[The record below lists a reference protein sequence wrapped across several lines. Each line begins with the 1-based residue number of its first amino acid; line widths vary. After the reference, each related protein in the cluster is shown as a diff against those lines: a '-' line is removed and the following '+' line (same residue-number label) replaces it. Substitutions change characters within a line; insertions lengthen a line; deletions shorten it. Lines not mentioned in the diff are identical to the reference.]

1 MPSDTTDVIVV
12 GAGPVGIET
21 AVALKR
27 GGVDFLHFDAGQ
39 VGATMMWW
47 APQTRWFSSNERI
60 AVAGVPLFTPDQQKA
75 TREQYLAYLRTVVRH
90 YDLKVNSFERV
101 TDIDRAADGFLVTT
115 ERRGRRRNYRASRV
129 ILSVGGTDRPRQ
141 LDVPGADRPHVH
153 AYFVEPHTYFGQ
165 KLLVVGGRNSAA
177 EAALRCFHA
186 GAEVAISYRR
196 DALPEDDLKYW
207 LRPEITGL
215 VKKGRIRAYLST
227 DVAEVKADAV
237 TLRRNGGERAGESF
251 DVPADFVL
259 PMIGFEQDRATFERA
274 GVELVG
280 EQRAPYYDERTMET
294 NVPGLYVAGT
304 AIAGT
309 QGRYRVFLEN
319 CHVHSE
325 RIVAAIT
332 GGAVPAEP
340 EAVGMPES

>member
-1 MPSDTTDVIVV
+1 MPTDTTDVIVV

-27 GGVDFLHFDAGQ
+27 EGIDYLHFDAGQ

-90 YDLKVNSFERV
+90 YGLSIHCFERV
-101 TDIDRAADGFLVTT
+101 TDIDRAADGFLVAT
-115 ERRGRRRNYRASRV
+115 ERRGKRRTFRANRV

-141 LDVPGADRPHVH
+141 LDVPGADRGHVH
-153 AYFVEPHTYFGQ
+153 DFFVEPHTYFGQ

-177 EAALRCFHA
+177 EAALRSFHA
-186 GAEVAISYRR
+186 GADVAISYRG

-215 VKKGRIRAYLST
+215 VKKGRIAAHYST
-227 DVAEVKADAV
+227 DVVEIGPDRV
-237 TLRRNGGERAGESF
+237 TLRRNAGPREGETF
-251 DVPADFVL
+251 DVAADFVL
-259 PMIGFEQDRATFERA
+259 PMIGYEQDRSIFEAA
-274 GVELVG
+274 GVKLVG
-280 EQRAPYYDERTMET
+280 PDHAPAYDERTMET

-304 AIAGT
+304 AIGGT
-309 QGRYRVFLEN
+309 QGKYHVYLEN
-319 CHVHSE
+319 CHVHGE

-332 GGAVPAEP
+332 GAAVPAEP